1 MFCRATVRGPARVEG
16 ATTVPLS
23 SGFPGGTIIY
33 SHVRFYFLPYSN
45 AACERSCDEACR
57 RFSAYGTGRT
67 SSQKF
72 ASATGLKDPESG
84 AFYRKGRASL
94 HFHEALRASSLICA
108 PPTNGA
114 FSRKRG
120 GRADAS
126 SRHDRRAALKA
137 SRKKGTQAFTTDDV
151 RSDV

>member
-1 MFCRATVRGPARVEG
+1 MQALQRLRNWP
-16 ATTVPLS
+16 
-23 SGFPGGTIIY
+23 
-33 SHVRFYFLPYSN
+33 
-45 AACERSCDEACR
+45 
-57 RFSAYGTGRT
+57 T

-94 HFHEALRASSLICA
+94 HFHEALRASSLICT

-120 GRADAS
+120 DERTHLPGMIDA
-126 SRHDRRAALKA
+126 LL
-137 SRKKGTQAFTTDDV
+137 
-151 RSDV
+151 